1 MNDRELSL
9 RRLRVLLELSRLDSM
24 REVAD
29 ELGMTTSSVSQH
41 LAVLAEEVGSALIE
55 PVGRRVRLTPAGRRL
70 AEHAVTIL
78 AAVEAARR
86 DLDPSSEPSGVVRVA
101 GFASGI
107 RRSLLPA
114 LVEIDTSAP
123 GVDMRM
129 SEHEPLEALA
139 LLGGDD
145 IDVALVYDYELAP
158 LDLRND
164 MTAHRLWTLRWALG
178 VPSHAPPGELSSFA
192 DEDWIVNSRNTAD
205 EDVLHTLASMGGFSP
220 RIVHRIDSLELVEDL
235 IVAGHGIGLLPCVPV
250 NRPGVRLLP
259 LDDPSVTMRVYAVV
273 RRGREQWPP
282 VRLLLETLS
291 RDHGASARDR

>member
-1 MNDRELSL
+1 MNEIELSF

-24 REVAD
+24 REVGD

-41 LAVLAEEVGSALIE
+41 LAVLANDVGSALIE

-114 LVEIDTSAP
+114 MVELDTSTP

-129 SEHEPLEALA
+129 SEHEPLEALD
-139 LLGGDD
+139 LLGRDD
-145 IDVALVYDYELAP
+145 IDVALVYDYDLAP
-158 LDLRND
+158 LAFRND
-164 MTAHRLWTLRWALG
+164 MTPHQLWSLRWGLG
-178 VPSHAPPGELSSFA
+178 VPSSTPRGPLSTFA
-192 DEDWIVNSRNTAD
+192 DYDWIVNSRNTAD
-205 EDVLHTLASMGGFSP
+205 EDVLHTLASMAGFSP

-250 NRPGVRLLP
+250 TRPGVRLLP
-259 LDDPSVTMRVYAVV
+259 LNDPTVTMRVYAVV

-282 VRLLLETLS
+282 VRVLLENLS
-291 RDHGASARDR
+291 RDQEAPAP

>member
-1 MNDRELSL
+1 MNEMELSF

-24 REVAD
+24 REVGD

-41 LAVLAEEVGSALIE
+41 LAVLAHEVGSALIE

-86 DLDPSSEPSGVVRVA
+86 DLDPGSEPSGVLRVA

-114 LVEIDTSAP
+114 MVELETRTP
-123 GVDMRM
+123 GVEMRL
-129 SEHEPLEALA
+129 SEHEPLEALD

-145 IDVALVYDYELAP
+145 IDIALVYDYELAP
-158 LDLRND
+158 LAFRND
-164 MTAHRLWTLRWALG
+164 MTAHRLWSLRWGLG
-178 VPSHAPPGELSSFA
+178 VPSHTPPGDFSSFA

-205 EDVLHTLASMGGFSP
+205 EDVLHTLASMAGFSP
-220 RIVHRIDSLELVEDL
+220 RVVHRIDSLELVEDL
-235 IVAGHGIGLLPCVPV
+235 IVAGHGIGLLPCAPV
-250 NRPGVRLLP
+250 ARPGVRLLP
-259 LDDPSVTMRVYAVV
+259 LNDPTVTLRVYAVV

-282 VRLLLETLS
+282 VRVLLETLS
-291 RDHGASARDR
+291 GDQEAPAP

>member
-1 MNDRELSL
+1 MNERELNL

-24 REVAD
+24 REVGD

-41 LAVLAEEVGSALIE
+41 VAALADEVASTLIE

-86 DLDPSSEPSGVVRVA
+86 DLDPSSEPSGVVRVG

-107 RRSLLPA
+107 RRALLPA
-114 LVEIDTSAP
+114 MVEINTSTP
-123 GVDMRM
+123 GVELRMR
-129 SEHEPLEALA
+129 EHEPLEALD
-139 LLGGDD
+139 LLGRDD
-145 IDVALVYDYELAP
+145 LDVALVYDYDLAP
-158 LDLRND
+158 LALRSD
-164 MTAHRLWTLRWALG
+164 MTTHRLWSLRWGLG
-178 VPSHAPPGELSSFA
+178 VPSSATQGPLADFA
-192 DEDWIVNSRNTAD
+192 DHDWIVNSRNTAD
-205 EDVLHTLASMGGFSP
+205 EDVLHTLASLAGFSP

-235 IVAGHGIGLLPCVPV
+235 IVAGHGVGLLPCVPV

-259 LDDPSVTMRVYAVV
+259 LSDPAVTMRVYAVV

-282 VRLLLETLS
+282 VRVLLEKLS
-291 RDHGASARDR
+291 RDQDS